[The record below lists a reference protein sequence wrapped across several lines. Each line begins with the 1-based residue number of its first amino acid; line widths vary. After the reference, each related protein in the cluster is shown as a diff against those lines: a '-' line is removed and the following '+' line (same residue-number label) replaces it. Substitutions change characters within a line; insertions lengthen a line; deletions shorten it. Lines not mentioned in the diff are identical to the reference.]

1 MGSSNNAVLEALIIQ
16 LREYLEYFK
25 KFVRNINDYMPL
37 SKMFFIIIWIFNF
50 DFDFEEKEKVNINII
65 YIVKFLICA
74 IIIVMPII
82 LLITT
87 LIQFNNIIIK
97 NKKYWW
103 AEEKYNYLNTK
114 YIYIKK
120 IYDIF
125 GITLSHNIVV
135 YLSCTIAFIIITSIL
150 FFKFNKLI
158 THDTDECVDP
168 FKKLLYYNG
177 SIFLIIFFIITIFLW
192 INYNKY
198 NRVSG
203 YNRESNNIY
212 LRYLNKDY
220 IKTICNNFID
230 DDNNISDICT
240 FKKVPDTNDLNT
252 YLIGLDISKLEMSY
266 MDLDNEKLDINY
278 HTQIANKFLS
288 ALITHQFLL
297 FIYNNQYK
305 DKSND
310 NKFCRELKLNT
321 ILNNKI
327 DNIFYCYNENQQF
340 PFKHNVEE
348 ELLNNT
354 AKSYFTQNYKVYT
367 MIIDKYLEIN
377 NKLANNITNI
387 KKENI
392 DEITIVILI
401 SILFIIYLIGL
412 FFVFPSKNSKNES
425 G

>member
-1 MGSSNNAVLEALIIQ
+1 MTTNSSIEFTKLLTQ
-16 LREYLEYFK
+16 LNPYLDNFRN
-25 KFVRNINDYMPL
+25 FVQNINDYMPL
-37 SKMFFIIIWIFNF
+37 SKMFFIIIWIFNY
-50 DFDFEEKEKVNINII
+50 DFQFSDKDNVNINIV

-150 FFKFNKLI
+150 FFKFKQLI
-158 THDTDECVDP
+158 ENDTYENSYANC

-177 SIFLIIFFIITIFLW
+177 SIFLIIFFIITIFLG

-198 NRVSG
+198 NRVFG
-203 YNRESNNIY
+203 YNREINNIY

-252 YLIGLDISKLEMSY
+252 YLLSLDISKLKMSY

-340 PFKHNVEE
+340 PFKHDVEG

-354 AKSYFTQNYKVYT
+354 AKSYFTQNYEVYT

-412 FFVFPSKNSKNES
+412 FFVFPSKK
-425 G
+425 

>member
-1 MGSSNNAVLEALIIQ
+1 MTTNSSIEFTKLLTQ
-16 LREYLEYFK
+16 LNPYLDNFRN
-25 KFVRNINDYMPL
+25 FVQNINDYMPL
-37 SKMFFIIIWIFNF
+37 SKMFFIIIWIFNY
-50 DFDFEEKEKVNINII
+50 DFQFSDKDNVNINIV

-150 FFKFNKLI
+150 FFKFKQLI
-158 THDTDECVDP
+158 ENDTDENSYANC

-177 SIFLIIFFIITIFLW
+177 SIFLIIFFIITIFLG

-198 NRVSG
+198 NRVFG
-203 YNRESNNIY
+203 YNREINNIY

-252 YLIGLDISKLEMSY
+252 YLLSLDISKLKMSY

-340 PFKHNVEE
+340 PFKHDVEG

-354 AKSYFTQNYKVYT
+354 SKSYFTQNYEVYT

-412 FFVFPSKNSKNES
+412 FFVFPSKK
-425 G
+425 

>member
-1 MGSSNNAVLEALIIQ
+1 MSNVLQTIYDELGIKLLFDTIKEFSQ
-16 LREYLEYFK
+16 
-25 KFVRNINDYMPL
+25 NINDYMPL
-37 SKMFFIIIWIFNF
+37 SKMFFIIIYIFNF
-50 DFDFEEKEKVNINII
+50 DFKFEEKEKINKYILYII
-65 YIVKFLICA
+65 KFLICA

-87 LIQFNNIIIK
+87 LIQLNNIIKK

-103 AEEKYNYLNTK
+103 TDEKYNYLNTK

-125 GITLSHNIVV
+125 GVTLSHNILV
-135 YLSCTIAFIIITSIL
+135 YLSSAIAFIITTAIL
-150 FFKFNKLI
+150 FIKFKKLI
-158 THDTDECVDP
+158 DDDEEYGKP

-177 SIFLIIFFIITIFLW
+177 AIFLIIFLIITTFLG

-198 NRVSG
+198 NRVFG
-203 YNRESNNIY
+203 YNSEINNIY

-230 DDNNISDICT
+230 DNNNITDICT
-240 FKKVPDTNDLNT
+240 FKKVPDTTDLNT
-252 YLIGLDISKLEMSY
+252 YLITLDISKLQISDI
-266 MDLDNEKLDINY
+266 DLDNEKLDINY
-278 HTQIANKFLS
+278 NTQIANKFLS

-310 NKFCRELKLNT
+310 NKFCRELKLNSV
-321 ILNNKI
+321 LNNKM
-327 DNIFYCYNENQQF
+327 DNIFYCYNETLQF
-340 PFKHNVEE
+340 PFKHNVEG
-348 ELLNNT
+348 ELLNTDAN
-354 AKSYFTQNYKVYT
+354 SYFTANYKVYT
-367 MIIDKYLEIN
+367 LIIDKYLDIN
-377 NKLANNITNI
+377 NKLAKNITNI

-401 SILFIIYLIGL
+401 AVLFIIYLIGL
-412 FFVFPSKNSKNES
+412 FFVFDKRQSSIND
-425 G
+425 

>member
-1 MGSSNNAVLEALIIQ
+1 MSTGLQKIYDELGIKVL
-16 LREYLEYFK
+16 LETIKEFSQ
-25 KFVRNINDYMPL
+25 NINDYMPL
-37 SKMFFIIIWIFNF
+37 SKMFFIIIYIFNF
-50 DFDFEEKEKVNINII
+50 DFKFEEKENVNKII
-65 YIVKFLICA
+65 LYIIKFLICA

-87 LIQFNNIIIK
+87 LIQLNNIIKK

-125 GITLSHNIVV
+125 GVTLSQNIVV

-150 FFKFNKLI
+150 FIKFKKLI
-158 THDTDECVDP
+158 DDDEEYGPP

-177 SIFLIIFFIITIFLW
+177 AIFLIIFLIIITFLGM
-192 INYNKY
+192 NYNKY
-198 NRVSG
+198 NRVFG
-203 YNRESNNIY
+203 YNREINNIY

-230 DDNNISDICT
+230 DDNNITDICT
-240 FKKVPDTNDLNT
+240 FKKVPDTDDLNT
-252 YLIGLDISKLEMSY
+252 YLISLNISKLQMSD

-278 HTQIANKFLS
+278 NTQIANKFLS

-321 ILNNKI
+321 ILNNKM
-327 DNIFYCYNENQQF
+327 DNIFYCYNETQQF
-340 PFKHNVEE
+340 PFKHNVEGD
-348 ELLNNT
+348 LLNIN
-354 AKSYFTQNYKVYT
+354 AKSYFTSNYEVYT
-367 MIIDKYLEIN
+367 AIIDKYLEIN
-377 NKLANNITNI
+377 NKLAKNITNI

-401 SILFIIYLIGL
+401 AVLFIIYLIGL
-412 FFVFPSKNSKNES
+412 FFVFGSKTN
-425 G
+425 

>member
-1 MGSSNNAVLEALIIQ
+1 MSTGLQKIYDELGIKELLDAIKNFSQ
-16 LREYLEYFK
+16 
-25 KFVRNINDYMPL
+25 NINDYMPL
-37 SKMFFIIIWIFNF
+37 SKMFFIIIYIFNF
-50 DFDFEEKEKVNINII
+50 DFKFEEKEKVNKYIM

-87 LIQFNNIIIK
+87 LIQLNNIIKK

-125 GITLSHNIVV
+125 GITLSHNIVI
-135 YLSCTIAFIIITSIL
+135 YLSCTIAFIIMTSIL
-150 FFKFNKLI
+150 FIKFKKLI
-158 THDTDECVDP
+158 ENTENHEFTIP

-177 SIFLIIFFIITIFLW
+177 SIFIIIFLIITTFLG

-198 NRVSG
+198 NRVFG
-203 YNRESNNIY
+203 YNREINNIY

-230 DDNNISDICT
+230 NDNNITDICT
-240 FKKVPDTNDLNT
+240 FKKVPDSNDLNT
-252 YLIGLDISKLEMSY
+252 YLLSLDISKLQMSD

-278 HTQIANKFLS
+278 NTQIANKFLS

-297 FIYNNQYK
+297 FIYNNQYN
-305 DKSND
+305 DISND

-321 ILNNKI
+321 ILNNKM
-327 DNIFYCYNENQQF
+327 DNIFYCYKETLQF
-340 PFKHNVEE
+340 PFKHNVEG
-348 ELLNNT
+348 ELINIK
-354 AKSYFTQNYKVYT
+354 AKSYFNANYEVYT
-367 MIIDKYLEIN
+367 LIIDKYLEIN
-377 NKLANNITNI
+377 NKLAKNITNI

-401 SILFIIYLIGL
+401 AILFIIYLIGL
-412 FFVFPSKNSKNES
+412 FFVFGSNES
-425 G
+425 

>member
-1 MGSSNNAVLEALIIQ
+1 MSTGLQKIYDELGIKVLLDTIKEFSQ
-16 LREYLEYFK
+16 
-25 KFVRNINDYMPL
+25 NINDYMPL
-37 SKMFFIIIWIFNF
+37 SKMFFIIIYIFNF
-50 DFDFEEKEKVNINII
+50 DFKFEEKEKVNKIVLYII
-65 YIVKFLICA
+65 KFLICA

-87 LIQFNNIIIK
+87 LIQLNNIINK

-103 AEEKYNYLNTK
+103 VEEKYNYLNTK

-125 GITLSHNIVV
+125 GVTLSKNIVV
-135 YLSCTIAFIIITSIL
+135 YLSCSIAFIIITSIL
-150 FFKFNKLI
+150 FIKFKKLI
-158 THDTDECVDP
+158 DDEQEYGTQ

-177 SIFLIIFFIITIFLW
+177 AIFLIIFLIITTFLGM
-192 INYNKY
+192 NYNKY
-198 NRVSG
+198 NRVFG
-203 YNRESNNIY
+203 YNREINNIY

-230 DDNNISDICT
+230 DDNNITDICT
-240 FKKVPDTNDLNT
+240 FKKVPHTDDLNT
-252 YLIGLDISKLEMSY
+252 YLISLNISKLQMSDI
-266 MDLDNEKLDINY
+266 DLDNEKLDINY
-278 HTQIANKFLS
+278 NTQIANKFLS

-327 DNIFYCYNENQQF
+327 DNIFYCYNETQQF
-340 PFKHNVEE
+340 PFKHNVEG
-348 ELLNNT
+348 ELLNIN
-354 AKSYFTQNYKVYT
+354 AKSYFTSNYEVYT
-367 MIIDKYLEIN
+367 SIIDKYLEIN
-377 NKLANNITNI
+377 NKLAKNITNI

-392 DEITIVILI
+392 DEITIIILI
-401 SILFIIYLIGL
+401 AVLFIIYLIGL
-412 FFVFPSKNSKNES
+412 FFVFGSQTN
-425 G
+425 

>member
-1 MGSSNNAVLEALIIQ
+1 MSTGLQKIYDELGIKVL
-16 LREYLEYFK
+16 LETIKEFSQ
-25 KFVRNINDYMPL
+25 NINDYMPL
-37 SKMFFIIIWIFNF
+37 SKMFFIIIYIFNF
-50 DFDFEEKEKVNINII
+50 DFKFEEKEKVNKII
-65 YIVKFLICA
+65 LYIIKFLICA

-87 LIQFNNIIIK
+87 LIQLNNIIKK

-125 GITLSHNIVV
+125 GVTLSQNIVV

-150 FFKFNKLI
+150 FIKFKKLI
-158 THDTDECVDP
+158 DDDEEYGPP

-177 SIFLIIFFIITIFLW
+177 AIFLIIFLIIITFLGM
-192 INYNKY
+192 NYNKY
-198 NRVSG
+198 NRVFG
-203 YNRESNNIY
+203 YNREINNIY

-230 DDNNISDICT
+230 DDNNITDICT
-240 FKKVPDTNDLNT
+240 FKKVPDTDDLNT
-252 YLIGLDISKLEMSY
+252 YLISLNISKLQMSD

-278 HTQIANKFLS
+278 NTQIANKFLS

-321 ILNNKI
+321 ILNNKM
-327 DNIFYCYNENQQF
+327 DNIFYCYNETQQF
-340 PFKHNVEE
+340 PFKHNVEGD
-348 ELLNNT
+348 LLNIN
-354 AKSYFTQNYKVYT
+354 AKSYFTSNYEVYT
-367 MIIDKYLEIN
+367 AIIDKYLEIN
-377 NKLANNITNI
+377 NKLAKNITNI

-401 SILFIIYLIGL
+401 AVLFIIYLIGL
-412 FFVFPSKNSKNES
+412 FFVFGSKTN
-425 G
+425 